1 MSDLEREEQLSME
14 GWLFCSAEHEKA
26 YLVWAPE
33 MAAFSMRKAVA
44 VVEYVRAGLLVA
56 IHQGWEE
63 LEVESD

>member
-33 MAAFSMRKAVA
+33 MAAFSLRKAVVGTM
-44 VVEYVRAGLLVA
+44 VVVRD
-56 IHQGWEE
+56 EM
-63 LEVESD
+63 

>member
-1 MSDLEREEQLSME
+1 MSDLVREEQLSME

-26 YLVWAPE
+26 YPVWAPD
-33 MAAFSMRKAVA
+33 MAAFSLRKAVA
-44 VVEYVRAGLLVA
+44 EVEYVLAGLSVA